1 MSGLFH
7 VRMFRTLSK
16 FAMKKILIIGK
27 VWPEPNSSA
36 AGTRMMQ
43 LIHYFLDEGAEVTF
57 ISSAKE
63 TIYQADLQ
71 SIGIT
76 CLSFQPN
83 DSAFNEFIEKLDP
96 NIVIFD
102 RFMTEEQFGWRVMD
116 VCPNAVRIL
125 NTEDLHFLREA
136 RHEALKKGEVFD
148 ESTYRSELLLRELA
162 AIYRS
167 DLTLLVSD
175 VERDLLRE
183 TYQIPT
189 EKLVCLP
196 FYASHV
202 NSEFPSFDQREDFVF
217 IGNFWHEPN
226 WDAVRYLKSSIWPLI
241 LRQVPKAKLKIYGA
255 YCSEKVYQLANEKE
269 RFHVLGRAEDALE
282 VMLNARVCLAPLRFG
297 AGIKGKLLEAMS
309 CGTPSLTTKMGAE
322 GMSDGAWNGFI
333 EDEPEAFARK
343 AALLY
348 ADSSVW
354 EDAQKVGFQIIHER
368 FTKAQFTHQLHSCL
382 DGVSDL
388 TIHRNKSL
396 VSLILQRESH
406 QAARYLSIWTEEKK
420 RNGRGGS

>member
-1 MSGLFH
+1 
-7 VRMFRTLSK
+7 
-16 FAMKKILIIGK
+16 MKKILIIGK

-43 LIHYFLDEGAEVTF
+43 LIHYFLDEGAEVVF

-63 TIYQADLQ
+63 TIYQSDLQ
-71 SIGIT
+71 SLRIT

-83 DSAFNEFIEKLDP
+83 DSAFNEFIGKLDP
-96 NIVIFD
+96 HIVIFD

-136 RHEALKKGEVFD
+136 RHEALKKGDIFD
-148 ESTYRSELLLRELA
+148 ENTYRSELLLRELA

-196 FYASHV
+196 FYASDA
-202 NSEFPSFDQREDFVF
+202 NSELPTFDQREDFVF

-226 WDAVRYLKSSIWPLI
+226 WDAVRYLKSTIWPLI

-297 AGIKGKLLEAMS
+297 AGIKGKLLDAMS
-309 CGTPSLTTKMGAE
+309 CGTPSVTTSIGAE
-322 GMSDGAWNGFI
+322 GMTNGTWGGFI
-333 EDEPEAFARK
+333 EDDPEAFAQK

-348 ADSSVW
+348 ADPVTW

-368 FTKAQFTHQLHSCL
+368 FTKAQFTSRLRDCL

-388 TIHRNKSL
+388 NTHRNKSL

-406 QAARYLSIWTEEKK
+406 QAARYLSIWIEEKK